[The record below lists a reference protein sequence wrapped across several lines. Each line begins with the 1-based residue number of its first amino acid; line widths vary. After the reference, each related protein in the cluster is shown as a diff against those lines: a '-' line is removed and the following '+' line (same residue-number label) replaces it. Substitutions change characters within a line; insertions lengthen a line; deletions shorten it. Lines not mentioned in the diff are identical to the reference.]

1 MNCIKF
7 CQYYTIY
14 INLRFVFNSTLILCP
29 SPDVCNNSLLLA
41 ETDMFFSKTASGANL
56 YTEVKVLNNM
66 VLNCSLKKINAH
78 EHFARVFTRIPI
90 DVNRV
95 NSYLEDPKRQFTDK
109 RKLPSTIKTTTVY
122 FKKNCTAS
130 IDRRNHS
137 KEQTNQEPNQNES
150 KLIVRSIIDDILMR
164 LDGSNNV
171 TEMYGDLFEPFWII
185 FSFSDCLTK
194 FMLFNYS

>member
-7 CQYYTIY
+7 SQYYTIY
-14 INLRFVFNSTLILCP
+14 ITFRFVFNSTLIICP

-41 ETDMFFSKTASGANL
+41 ETDIFLSKTASGANL

-78 EHFARVFTRIPI
+78 EHFARVFIQLPM

-130 IDRRNHS
+130 LDRGNDS
-137 KEQTNQEPNQNES
+137 KEQMNQEPIHDES
-150 KLIVRSIIDDILMR
+150 KLIVRSIINDILMR
-164 LDGSNNV
+164 LDESNNV
-171 TEMYGDLFEPFWII
+171 TEMYGDLFEPFWTI

-194 FMLFNYS
+194 FMLFTSS

>member
-1 MNCIKF
+1 
-7 CQYYTIY
+7 
-14 INLRFVFNSTLILCP
+14 
-29 SPDVCNNSLLLA
+29 
-41 ETDMFFSKTASGANL
+41 MFFSKTASGANL

-66 VLNCSLKKINAH
+66 VLNCSLKKIDAH

-164 LDGSNNV
+164 LDESNNV
-171 TEMYGDLFEPFWII
+171 TEMYGDLFEPF
-185 FSFSDCLTK
+185 
-194 FMLFNYS
+194 